1 MTNFCES
8 FERLLECLVA
18 IVVDFDVVV
27 AIVVVHDVVVVVVVI
42 DDVNKL
48 FNQRHFDNSLK
59 FDATNNL
66 CPNKLTSRWG
76 GAAVMQSK
84 GPIILSI
91 SLPMF
96 QSLSSLIV
104 G

>member
-76 GAAVMQSK
+76 ELQSCNQR
-84 GPIILSI
+84 PYYS
-91 SLPMF
+91 F
-96 QSLSSLIV
+96 D
-104 G
+104 